1 MVYQITLNVEPC
13 RSAGRGPCEQLQNK
27 VIFYVIDANV
37 STSLPKTTSE
47 TSQDLVREI
56 INQIRR
62 LMQAG
67 ELFTKEL
74 NKTYQVSVPQVHCL
88 LALNENGPLPP
99 SEIARYIMV
108 KSSTVTG
115 IIDRLEQKRLVYRIR
130 NSPDRRV
137 ITIQLTEAGKELAQ
151 NAPPPIQQKI
161 VDGLKKLPEDEIKQI
176 ILSLSKL
183 THLLDVQDLEVE

>member
-1 MVYQITLNVEPC
+1 MTN
-13 RSAGRGPCEQLQNK
+13 
-27 VIFYVIDANV
+27 NV
-37 STSLPKTTSE
+37 STAVPETTSE
-47 TSQDLVREI
+47 TPQNLVRDI
-56 INQIRR
+56 IYQIRR

-74 NKTYQVSVPQVHCL
+74 NKAYQVSAPQLHCL
-88 LALNENGPLPP
+88 LALHENGPLPP
-99 SEIARYIMV
+99 SQIARHIMV

-115 IIDRLEQKRLVYRIR
+115 IIDRLEQKGLVYRLR

-151 NAPPPIQQKI
+151 NAPPPIQHKI
-161 VDGLKKLPEDEIKQI
+161 VDGLKKLPEGEIKQI

-183 THLLDVQDLEVE
+183 THMLDVYDLEVE

>member
-1 MVYQITLNVEPC
+1 MTEN
-13 RSAGRGPCEQLQNK
+13 A
-27 VIFYVIDANV
+27 
-37 STSLPKTTSE
+37 STSLPEMASE
-47 TSQDLVREI
+47 TPQNLVREI
-56 INQIRR
+56 IYQIRR

-74 NKTYQVSVPQVHCL
+74 NKTYQVSAPQLHCL
-88 LALNENGPLPP
+88 LALHENGPLPP
-99 SEIARYIMV
+99 SHIARHIMV

-115 IIDRLEQKRLVYRIR
+115 IIDRLEQKGFVERLR

-151 NAPPPIQQKI
+151 NAPPPIQHKI
-161 VDGLKKLPEDEIKQI
+161 VHGIRKLPEGEIKQI

-183 THLLDVQDLEVE
+183 TYMLDVYDLEVE